1 MAVEQSGTE
10 AVPGP
15 DPDPD
20 QPARPAA
27 ATKSAA
33 ATQPDAATQPA
44 AATRP
49 DGATQPDGPQ
59 PADATQPDA
68 EAGLEELK
76 RKFREAL
83 DRKHSAH
90 ASAQGADDT
99 GKVHGSHGPA
109 VSRRSF
115 RRKSGG

>member
-10 AVPGP
+10 AAP
-15 DPDPD
+15 DPAP
-20 QPARPAA
+20 
-27 ATKSAA
+27 
-33 ATQPDAATQPA
+33 
-44 AATRP
+44 
-49 DGATQPDGPQ
+49 
-59 PADATQPDA
+59 PADAAGQADDA
-68 EAGLEELK
+68 PPSAESESDFDELK

-83 DRKHSAH
+83 DRKRATH
-90 ASAQGADDT
+90 ASAEGAQDT

>member
-10 AVPGP
+10 AAP
-15 DPDPD
+15 DPAP
-20 QPARPAA
+20 
-27 ATKSAA
+27 
-33 ATQPDAATQPA
+33 
-44 AATRP
+44 
-49 DGATQPDGPQ
+49 
-59 PADATQPDA
+59 PADAAGQADDA
-68 EAGLEELK
+68 PPGAESDLEEVK

-83 DRKHSAH
+83 DRKRATH
-90 ASAQGADDT
+90 ASAEGAQET